1 MTVIARLLTRMILV
15 RFVVILLGISIFVLT
30 LDILTNLDD
39 ILAYGEGDPW
49 VVLRYAGLR
58 LPQVASTFWN
68 LSVLLAVLLTL
79 VELGYRN
86 EIVAIWAAGVS
97 PLQILVML
105 LPLGILLGAAQFL
118 LNDQAN
124 PRTARELRAWGVGD
138 YATKKLQLGENAPI
152 WMRAGND
159 ILRAGRTNRKATA
172 LDDVTIF
179 RRDEDG
185 LLLEQII
192 ARTARLVNGRWV
204 LRDVYIYAR
213 DNVRPQKLDVLIYS
227 GNLRMAATGAR
238 SGDPEEMTLSDLS
251 YFIAN
256 AGFGIRPPY
265 VYEAWWHKRISLFV
279 LAWLVMAACV
289 PLAARYRRGGVAG
302 YVFGVGVAIGF
313 GYFILDGLA
322 MTVGELGLVPP
333 WMAAW
338 LPAAALGLVATAL
351 LVRAETLA

>member
-1 MTVIARLLTRMILV
+1 MTVIGRLLTRMIAI
-15 RFVVILLGISIFVLT
+15 RFLVILLGISIFVLT

-39 ILAYGEGDPW
+39 ILAYADGDTF
-49 VVLRYAGLR
+49 VVLRYAWLR
-58 LPQVASTFWN
+58 LPLVAATFWN

-86 EIVAIWAAGVS
+86 EIVAIWAAGIS
-97 PLQILVML
+97 PLRILIML
-105 LPLGILLGAAQFL
+105 LPLGLALGTAQFL

-124 PRTARELRAWGVGD
+124 PRTARELREWGVGD
-138 YATKKLQLGENAPI
+138 YAMKKLQLGENEPI

-159 ILRAGRTNRKATA
+159 ILRAGRTNRKATQ
-172 LDDVTIF
+172 LEDVTIF
-179 RRDEDG
+179 RRDEEG
-185 LLLEQII
+185 LLLEQMI
-192 ARTARLVNGRWV
+192 ARSARLVNGRWV

-213 DNVRPQKLDVLIYS
+213 DNIRPERLDVLIYS
-227 GNLRMAATGAR
+227 GNLRLAAAGAR
-238 SGDPEEMTLSDLS
+238 SGDPEEMTLSDLD

-279 LAWLVMAACV
+279 LAWLVMSACI

-322 MTVGELGLVPP
+322 MTVGEMGLVPP
-333 WMAAW
+333 WLAAW
-338 LPAAALGLVATAL
+338 LPAAVLALISAAL
-351 LVRAETLA
+351 LVRAESLR